1 MPESPAILLNGR
13 FAHFLFVPPETGRK
27 INMDVTA
34 LIAATVEG
42 LGYELVDVERSARGR
57 LLRVFIDNT
66 APATPQSKRGT
77 GAMITVED
85 CEKVSRQLTYA
96 MTVEDIDYDRLEVS
110 SPGLDR
116 PLNKAADFQRFE
128 GLEINVKLRAPL
140 GGAHGVRKTFAGI
153 ARFPGGKPAMEVE
166 GQIIELD
173 LASVERARLVPVIE
187 F

>member
-1 MPESPAILLNGR
+1 MRGEKL
-13 FAHFLFVPPETGRK
+13 
-27 INMDVTA
+27 MDVTA

-42 LGYELVDVERSARGR
+42 LGYELVEVERSARGR
-57 LLRVFIDNT
+57 LLRVFIDNA
-66 APATPQSKRGT
+66 APVARENKRAA
-77 GAMITVED
+77 GARITVED

-96 MTVEDIDYDRLEVS
+96 MTVDEFDYDRLEVS

-116 PLNKAADFQRFE
+116 PLNKAADFGRFE

-140 GGAHGVRKTFAGI
+140 GGVHGVRKTFTGI
-153 ARFPGGKPAMEVE
+153 ARFPAGKPAMEID

-173 LASVERARLVPVIE
+173 LARVERTRLVPVIE